1 MQDRSTGNAFKE
13 DRHFVTALA
22 RGLEVLACFRTSDR
36 VLGNQE
42 IARRCG
48 LPKST
53 VSRLTSTLT
62 RLGYLAQA
70 EGSHK
75 YSLGTACLRLG
86 SAMLSRLDI
95 RKVARPL
102 MQELADFSGGT
113 VSLGTRDRFSM
124 IYVEHCRSCAAI
136 ALTLDTGS
144 RIPVATS
151 AIGRAWLA
159 VVPDQERQAFMEQV
173 RDVDDMAWPR
183 LRQGIEQGLAD
194 HLTLGVTCSMG
205 DWQPNVNGIARGFE
219 PGHGMPPMAINVGGP
234 SFRLSPS
241 FLLDEV
247 RPRLLEVVRQL
258 EGSFPR

>member
-1 MQDRSTGNAFKE
+1 MHDRSTGTTKE

-36 VLGNQE
+36 ALGNQE
-42 IARRCG
+42 IARRCQ

-62 RLGYLAQA
+62 RLGYLARA
-70 EGSHK
+70 EGSQQ

-124 IYVEHCRSCAAI
+124 IYVEHCRSSAAI

-159 VVPDQERQAFMEQV
+159 VVTDAERQAFMEQV
-173 RDVDDMAWPR
+173 RDVDDVAWPR
-183 LRQGIEQGLAD
+183 LRQGIEQALTD
-194 HLTLGVTCSMG
+194 HRELGVTCSMG
-205 DWQPNVNGIARGFE
+205 EWQADVNGIARGFE
-219 PGHGMPPMAINVGGP
+219 PGQGMPPMALNVGGP

-241 FLLDEV
+241 FLLQEV

-258 EGSFPR
+258 ESSFPR